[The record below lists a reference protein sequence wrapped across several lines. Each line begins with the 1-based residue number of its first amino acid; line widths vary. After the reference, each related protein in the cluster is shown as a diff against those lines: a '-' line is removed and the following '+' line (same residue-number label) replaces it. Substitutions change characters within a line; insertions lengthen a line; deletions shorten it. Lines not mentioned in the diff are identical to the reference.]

1 MTGSP
6 DARDVV
12 ALPPSSP
19 EPSPNQAARVTGRER
34 AAWLVLA
41 SGGPALALPEL
52 ATTKAVRLTA
62 DPRRFRDILLAERP
76 RVVVVCQPPADQ
88 ETMDLVT
95 SERQRRSRLRTLHLA
110 PPEAVADRM
119 AALVRG
125 FDDALTTDTSGLELA
140 ARLAW
145 LEERARE
152 RPMHGGLLP
161 VADGLDLDLAAHELR
176 RGEQAVHL
184 RPKEYGLLALMASH
198 PGRAYTRRELL
209 ERVWGHDRASG
220 QRTVDVHVRWLRSK
234 IESDPERPVHLV
246 TVRGVG
252 YRLDPPD
259 R

>member
-1 MTGSP
+1 MTGTP